1 MVDDVAAGFLY
12 NVAGRE
18 IFIRPLQNHYS
29 NVMKQADV
37 ARETVHI
44 GEPRMLPKLLGMT
57 SVIAIIATGATAEMN
72 SNRISSFATF
82 ANNQDASAESSAEI
96 ISASGDGM
104 TLVYSDSPLGVI
116 GLIDITNPTA
126 PVAKGNI
133 DVGGEPT
140 SVSVLGNIAMTG
152 VNTSESYTAPS
163 GMLKAF
169 DLTTME
175 EIAACDLGG
184 QPDST
189 AIAPDGSFIAVAIE
203 NERDEDLG
211 EGGLGQM
218 PGGYVVTIGVENGVP
233 ACDTMVQIDVNGL
246 ADIGTDDPE
255 PEFVD
260 VNDAGEIVLTMQEN
274 NHIVIM
280 TQKGEILNHFSAG
293 SADLTEIDVMDERG
307 ALLFTES
314 QEGRLREPDGV
325 QWIDTDHFA
334 IANEGDMDGGA
345 RGWTIFNKDGTE
357 VFEAGNSF
365 EHAIVQLGH
374 YPDMRSDAKG
384 AEPEGMEFA
393 IFNSTPYAFI
403 LAERASVVGVYDVTD
418 PTSPILLQML
428 PSGIAPEG
436 AIAIPSRG
444 LFVTANEADLIE
456 DGGIR
461 SHVMI
466 YEYQDAPAA
475 YPQLTSAGADELIG
489 WGAISGM
496 VAGENGIVYAVNDSF
511 YGYQPTIFTIDTT
524 VSPAQITN
532 ALPVTRG
539 GFAAQKLDL
548 EGITLDGDG
557 GFWLASEGRT
567 DRMIPH
573 GIYHVNSNGEIEEE
587 ISLPAELLAVE
598 NRFGFEGITLI
609 DGTLWMAV
617 QREWADDPTDH
628 VKLVAYNI
636 ESGEWGAVLY
646 PKAVAQAGWVGL
658 SEITAHAG
666 NVYVIERD
674 NQIGDNA
681 AIKMVYRI
689 SGDQMVPAALGG
701 ALPVVTK
708 EAVYDLIPDLQAGR
722 GYVVDKVEGLAIFAD
737 GAAWASTDND
747 GVDDSSGETFFWS
760 IGNF

>member
-12 NVAGRE
+12 NVAGRG
-18 IFIRPLQNHYS
+18 IFIRPLQNHHS

-57 SVIAIIATGATAEMN
+57 SVIATIATGATAEMN
-72 SNRISSFATF
+72 FNRISSFATF

-116 GLIDITNPTA
+116 GLIDITDPTA

-140 SVSVLGNIAMTG
+140 AVSVLGNIAMTG

-218 PGGYVVTIGVENGVP
+218 PGGYVVTIGVKNGVP

-260 VNDAGEIVLTMQEN
+260 VNDAGEIVVTMQEN

-280 TQKGEILNHFSAG
+280 TQKGKILNHFSAG
-293 SADLTEIDVMDERG
+293 SVDLTEIDAIDERG

-357 VFEAGNSF
+357 VFEAGSSF

-393 IFNSTPYAFI
+393 IFNGIPYVFI
-403 LAERASVVGVYDVTD
+403 LAERASVVGVYDISD
-418 PTSPILLQML
+418 PTAPILSQML

-466 YEYQDAPAA
+466 YEDQDAPAA

-524 VSPAQITN
+524 VSPAQITK
-532 ALPVTRG
+532 ALPVTRS

-646 PKAVAQAGWVGL
+646 PKAAAQAGWVGL

-674 NQIGDNA
+674 NQIGDHA
-681 AIKMVYRI
+681 VIKMVYRI

-747 GVDDSSGETFFWS
+747 GVDDSSGETYFWS
-760 IGNF
+760 IGTL